1 LVRKTAQPICTER
14 IEESRLVHRRSATDL
29 HADEVGRMKNINSY
43 ITDQYTPETQQR
55 KYEYW
60 YRLSKA
66 SADYRMLD
74 GDGEISFEQWMLSNW
89 GLKISQN
96 ADGYTPYHE
105 IIDENKYLLFL
116 LKYD

>member
-1 LVRKTAQPICTER
+1 
-14 IEESRLVHRRSATDL
+14 
-29 HADEVGRMKNINSY
+29 MKNINLY
-43 ITDQYTPETQQR
+43 ITDQYTPETQQK

-60 YRLSKA
+60 YRLCRA
-66 SADYRMLD
+66 SVDYRMCHGH
-74 GDGEISFEQWMLSNW
+74 GDDEISFEQWMLSNW
-89 GLKISQN
+89 GLKIIQR